1 LSIAKR
7 YQGRGLELDDLI
19 QEGNLGLI
27 HAAKKF
33 DPKAGCKFSSYA
45 TLWIRQYI
53 TRALNN
59 LSLPIRLPVNIHMDI
74 AKVKKTSQS
83 LTQKLGREPSLEE
96 IEQQVGM
103 SNKRLLQAINAS
115 RVVCS
120 LDRQIGDSDDTT
132 LHCFAP
138 DPNLGPEEELDCKIL
153 RERIDALMKKLTPK
167 EIRVLRYSYGLE
179 TGLELDN
186 KELADLMG
194 VEVKPLLKVRRAAL
208 TKLKDEARKQR
219 LMEFTA

>member
-1 LSIAKR
+1 
-7 YQGRGLELDDLI
+7 LELDDLI

-103 SNKRLLQAINAS
+103 SNKRLLQALNAS

-132 LHCFAP
+132 LYSFAP
-138 DPNLGPEEELDCKIL
+138 DQNLSPEEELDCKIL
-153 RERIDALMKKLTPK
+153 RERIEALMKKLTPK
-167 EIRVLRYSYGLE
+167 EIRILRCSYGLE